1 MSRSCT
7 YASGNTAENDS
18 IRIHGIS
25 EGEKQVLWYIR
36 NGEAWNTIIE
46 TDHSCVEEYS
56 RKNDKVIK
64 ACIEQRLKED
74 ELSEQ

>member
-1 MSRSCT
+1 M
-7 YASGNTAENDS
+7 YMLVEIPPKMKYQDS
-18 IRIHGIS
+18 WDFWRG
-25 EGEKQVLWYIR
+25 KAVLWYIR

-46 TDHSCVEEYS
+46 TDHSGVEEYS

-64 ACIEQRLKED
+64 ACIEQQLKED